1 MFTIILIMENNSPF
15 NEINMKLKDILKEM
29 PHDLGSDAPFNFKIS
44 NFEISSNALNRE
56 FEFLGD
62 LQMPSNTF
70 SFWIR
75 KNKSSSVITIKGE
88 YRNDVQY
95 NDIITEVNFNN
106 RFMIDVKN
114 QLQVSKAVTIEQY
127 RSYGLSLAMYVV
139 LARYGYT
146 VVSDYEQFAGGIN
159 LWRKIARESNFR
171 NYVVRIWS
179 DNLEDWI
186 RNDNGDIVKYD
197 GTNIDQSDIWND
209 TGRKYDPTSLLVL
222 TSK

>member
-1 MFTIILIMENNSPF
+1 
-15 NEINMKLKDILKEM
+15 MKITDILNEM
-29 PHDLGSDAPFNFKIS
+29 PHDLGSDAPFNFKIT
-44 NFEISSNALNRE
+44 NFEISANALNRE

-62 LQMPSNTF
+62 LQSVTDTF

-75 KNKSSSVITIKGE
+75 KNKSASVITIKGE
-88 YRNDVQY
+88 LRSGTQY
-95 NDIITEVNFNN
+95 NDIITEVKFDN

-114 QLQVSKAVTIEQY
+114 QLQVSKAVTVEQY

-159 LWRKIARESNFR
+159 LWKKIARESNFR
-171 NYVVRIWS
+171 NYAVRIWS
-179 DNLEDWI
+179 DNTEDWI
-186 RNDNGDIVKYD
+186 RDTNGDIVKYD
-197 GTNIDQSDIWND
+197 GTNIDKSDIWND
-209 TGRKYDPTSLLVL
+209 TDRKYDPTSLLVL